1 MHSISPQEFA
11 EWKKSGKAHQLI
23 DIRELYEVETCTI
36 GGDHIPMGE
45 IVGRLNE
52 INRNVPV
59 VIHCKSGRRSEAVVA
74 HLRSMGL
81 DNVISLSQGI
91 MGWADA
97 IDSSLE
103 RY

>member
-1 MHSISPQEFA
+1 MTSISPQELA
-11 EWKKSGKAHQLI
+11 EWRKHGKAHQLV
-23 DIRELYEVETCTI
+23 DIRELYEVETCSI

-45 IVGRLNE
+45 ILQRLDE
-52 INRNVPV
+52 LKRDIPV

-74 HLRSMGL
+74 HLGSLGL
-81 DNVISLSQGI
+81 QHVVSLSQGI

-97 IDSSLE
+97 IDPSLE